1 MEKNVENRNLKIMIL
16 IFFIVLI
23 WSLIRTYSLLT
34 WILEA
39 LPAIIM
45 VLVLALTYKKHRFS
59 NFVYSVVLVH
69 TIILLIGAK
78 YTYQRNPLF
87 DYFMERWGWSRNHYD
102 RVGHYAQGF
111 TPAIIAKELLLA
123 KGYVKRSKMLYFI
136 VICIVLAIAGVW
148 ELIEFAAVKISGVT
162 SEQVLSTQGDQFD
175 TQWDM
180 IMALLGGL
188 TGLTVFRSIHE
199 KYIEKIL

>member
-59 NFVYSVVLVH
+59 NFVYAVVLVH

-111 TPAIIAKELLLA
+111 TPAIIAKELLLT